1 MANDF
6 ASAYAA
12 IVKYDKNDD
21 GTLMVYGKA
30 TDDSLDIDQ
39 QICDAGWL
47 DTAMPMWFKTGG
59 NIREQH
65 SNIAAG
71 VAKEYEAK
79 ADGHYI
85 TTLVVDPV
93 SVKKVETGVLK
104 GFSIG
109 IKAPRVVR
117 DQKAANGR
125 IIDGQIVEISLV
137 DRPANP
143 NAKLVLAKSVGGES
157 TLTQVEELVEK
168 RDVSTEERERLADRG
183 AAMPDGSYPIKT
195 KQDLKNAIKAYGR
208 AKDPAAVKRHII
220 RRARALGATDLLPED
235 WNVKKSAAE
244 QVLAAK
250 MSDADIEKFDAG
262 LFEAARKAIAGLIQV
277 EAGEMAEGHD
287 ERMSIAHLLEAA
299 SHLQAWF
306 AGEEAEGE
314 TEGADGESIELAAD
328 GDTCECK
335 CDKCMSAGADGCDGP
350 DCKCADM
357 AGKELVS
364 DNEDGALAAKSADE
378 DEAEKAHTE
387 EAPVAP
393 TEEAPAEPAT
403 PEISEESDDSAE
415 KTLLAD
421 DVVNVIIEKAVK
433 SATESVQAE
442 IALLKSA
449 NEAVEKKAA
458 SLEEELAAAKSLA
471 IGGGPKRSIIGATG
485 ATQTTERKVEVQ
497 RLLSKA
503 AATTDTALAAG
514 YREMVKSL
522 LADETPVVNA

>member
-143 NAKLVLAKSVGGES
+143 NAKLVLAESVGGES

-168 RDVSTEERERLADRG
+168 RDVSTEERERLANRG

-195 KQDLKNAIKAYGR
+195 KQDLKNAIAAYGR

-235 WNVKKSAAE
+235 WNVKKSAAA
-244 QVLAAK
+244 QVLDSK

-299 SHLQAWF
+299 SHLQMWF
-306 AGEEAEGE
+306 QGEEEEGE
-314 TEGADGESIELAAD
+314 TSGADGESIELAAD
-328 GDTCECK
+328 GDACECK
-335 CDKCMSAGADGCDGP
+335 CDKCLAAGPDGCDGP

-357 AGKELVS
+357 EAKELVS
-364 DNEDGALAAKSADE
+364 DNEDGALSAKSAE
-378 DEAEKAHTE
+378 E
-387 EAPVAP
+387 EAPVA
-393 TEEAPAEPAT
+393 EEPVAPAAEEPAT
-403 PEISEESDDSAE
+403 PEVSEESDDSAE

-485 ATQTTERKVEVQ
+485 ATQNTEREVEAK
-497 RLLSKA
+497 RLLAKA
-503 AATTDTALAAG
+503 AATTDKELAQG
-514 YREMVKSL
+514 YRDMVKAL
-522 LADETPVVNA
+522 LADETPVVNS